1 LTIFSMRATP
11 VAEASLGRKEPG
23 EKGVQPLV
31 RGGMVARLAQGRAD
45 MARVMAFRRA
55 AFPRTLGVEEDT
67 QDALSAHLVV
77 EGAGGLLAYF
87 RVMLFGWGGGLEQGY
102 VARFYDVAPLS
113 GYARPIAEMGRFCLA
128 PGGVHPDVLRLAWGA
143 MTRIVDEGQAGLLVG
158 CTSFR
163 GADWSLHRAGLALL
177 AERHLGPLA
186 HRPGRKAP
194 EVVEFP
200 AFVGPVSDQRAA
212 LAALPP
218 LLRTYLSMGGWVGDH
233 AVVDRE
239 LDTLHVFT
247 CVEVDKVPT
256 ARAASLRAVAG

>member
-1 LTIFSMRATP
+1 M
-11 VAEASLGRKEPG
+11 
-23 EKGVQPLV
+23 
-31 RGGMVARLAQGRAD
+31 ARLAHGRAD

-55 AFPRTLGVEEDT
+55 AFPRISGAEEDA
-67 QDALSAHLVV
+67 QDALSAHVMV
-77 EGAGGLLAYF
+77 EGDAGLLAYF
-87 RVMLFGWGGGLEQGY
+87 RVMLFGWGAGLEQGY
-102 VARFYDVAPLS
+102 AARFYDVGPLS
-113 GYARPIAEMGRFCLA
+113 GFAKPIVEIGRFCVA

-163 GADWSLHRAGLALL
+163 GTDWTRHRAGLSLL
-177 AERHLGPLA
+177 ADEFLGPVEHL
-186 HRPGRKAP
+186 PGRKAA
-194 EVVEFP
+194 EVVELR
-200 AFVGPVSDQRAA
+200 AAGPVEDRRAS

-218 LLRTYLSMGGWVGDH
+218 LLRTYLGMGGWVSDH

-247 CVEVDKVPT
+247 CVEVERVPA

>member
-1 LTIFSMRATP
+1 M
-11 VAEASLGRKEPG
+11 
-23 EKGVQPLV
+23 
-31 RGGMVARLAQGRAD
+31 ARLAHGRAD

-55 AFPRTLGVEEDT
+55 AFPRISGEEEDA
-67 QDALSAHLVV
+67 QDALSAHVMV
-77 EGAGGLLAYF
+77 EGDAGLLAYF
-87 RVMLFGWGGGLEQGY
+87 RVMLFGWGAGLEQGY
-102 VARFYDVAPLS
+102 AARFYDVGPLS
-113 GYARPIAEMGRFCLA
+113 GFAKPIVEIGRFCVT

-163 GADWSLHRAGLALL
+163 GADWTRHRAGLSLL
-177 AERHLGPLA
+177 ADEFLGPVEHL
-186 HRPGRKAP
+186 PGRKAA
-194 EVVEFP
+194 EVVELR
-200 AFVGPVSDQRAA
+200 AAGPVEDRRAS

-218 LLRTYLSMGGWVGDH
+218 LLRTYLGMGGWVSDH

-247 CVEVDKVPT
+247 CVEVDRVPP